1 MVAVAWETAPA
12 QDPGELAR
20 LHAPLVRR
28 IALHLASR
36 LPAGVELDDL
46 LQSGMCGLLEAAQSY
61 QADSQASFETFA
73 GYRIRGAM
81 LDELRRGDWSPR
93 SVHRESRR
101 LAQTRQS
108 LEQSLGRPP
117 TIREL
122 AQAMDMSQAQVQQL
136 ESDGARCQL
145 LTLDADADEDGAS
158 SQTRNLRSPDA
169 SPDQLIVEQQS
180 KEQLAEAIGELPE
193 RDQLVLSLYYREELH
208 QREIAEV
215 LSVTESRVSQL
226 HSRALKRLRE
236 ILQVEASGRRTPK
249 RGRANTSTEVSYS

>member
-1 MVAVAWETAPA
+1 MVAVAWETASA

-20 LHAPLVRR
+20 IHAPLVRR
-28 IALHLASR
+28 IALHLVSR

-46 LQSGMCGLLEAAQSY
+46 LQSGMCGLLEAAQNY
-61 QADSQASFETFA
+61 QPDTQASFETFA

-101 LAQTRQS
+101 LAQARQS

-117 TIREL
+117 SIREL
-122 AQAMDMSQAQVQQL
+122 AQSLDLSQAEVQQL
-136 ESDGARCQL
+136 ESDAARCQL
-145 LTLDADADEDGAS
+145 LTLDADGDEEGGS
-158 SQTRNLRSPDA
+158 SQVRNLRSPDA
-169 SPDQLIVEQQS
+169 SPDQLIGEQQS
-180 KEQLAEAIGELPE
+180 KEQLAKAIRELPE

-236 ILQVEASGRRTPK
+236 ILQAEATGGGQPPKARTSNP
-249 RGRANTSTEVSYS
+249 TEVSYS

>member
-12 QDPGELAR
+12 QDPAELAR
-20 LHAPLVRR
+20 IHAPLVRR
-28 IALHLASR
+28 IALHLAAR

-93 SVHRESRR
+93 SVHRQSRR
-101 LAQTRQS
+101 LAQARQQ

-117 TIREL
+117 SIREV
-122 AQAMDMSQAQVQQL
+122 AQALEMSQAEVQQL
-136 ESDGARCQL
+136 ESDGQRCQL
-145 LTLDADADEDGAS
+145 LALDAEPEDEMGS
-158 SQTRNLRSPDA
+158 SQTRHLRSSEA
-169 SPDQLIVEQQS
+169 GPDQLITEMQS
-180 KEQLAEAIGELPE
+180 KQQLAEGIRQLPE

-236 ILQVEASGRRTPK
+236 ILQVESSPGSGPRRGPAS
-249 RGRANTSTEVSYS
+249 TSTEVSYS